1 MFNNA
6 VTFSV
11 VFNHFREV
19 KELWKVIF
27 LIVRSHVSNGTSNHT
42 HVSQPIELGRGFTQ
56 VEIS

>member
-1 MFNNA
+1 MFNNT

>member
-1 MFNNA
+1 MFNNT

-27 LIVRSHVSNGTSNHT
+27 LIVKSHVNNSTSNHT
-42 HVSQPIELGRGFTQ
+42 HVSQPIELGRGFTP
-56 VEIS
+56 VEVS

>member
-1 MFNNA
+1 MFNNT

-27 LIVRSHVSNGTSNHT
+27 LIVKSLVSNGTSNHT

>member
-1 MFNNA
+1 MFNNT

-11 VFNHFREV
+11 VFNHFREE

-56 VEIS
+56 V